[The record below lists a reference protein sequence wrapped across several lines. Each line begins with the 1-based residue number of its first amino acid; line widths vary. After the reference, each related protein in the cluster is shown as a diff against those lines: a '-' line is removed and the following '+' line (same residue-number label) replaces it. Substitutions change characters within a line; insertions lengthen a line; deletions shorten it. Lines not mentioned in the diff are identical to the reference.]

1 MYQISI
7 LRFMFMTL
15 FRSFSFVLGA
25 LIVFL
30 IKQKM
35 EKREYEKEM
44 VSAKSRQSAGTQRRN
59 YNQTGTSFNKKTSY

>member
-25 LIVFL
+25 VIVFL

-44 VSAKSRQSAGTQRRN
+44 VSTKNRQSVGTQCRNYDKAGT
-59 YNQTGTSFNKKTSY
+59 SVNKRTSY

>member
-25 LIVFL
+25 VIVFL

-44 VSAKSRQSAGTQRRN
+44 VSTKNRQSIGTQCRS
-59 YNQTGTSFNKKTSY
+59 YNQTGTSVNKRTSY

>member
-25 LIVFL
+25 VIVFL

-44 VSAKSRQSAGTQRRN
+44 VSVKSKQSVGTQCRNYDKAGT
-59 YNQTGTSFNKKTSY
+59 SVNKKTSY

>member
-1 MYQISI
+1 MSI

-25 LIVFL
+25 VIVFL

-35 EKREYEKEM
+35 ERGEYDRKETM
-44 VSAKSRQSAGTQRRN
+44 VSTKSRRSDR
-59 YNQTGTSFNKKTSY
+59 

>member
-25 LIVFL
+25 VIVFL

-35 EKREYEKEM
+35 EKKDYEKEM
-44 VSAKSRQSAGTQRRN
+44 VSVKSRQSVGPQRRN
-59 YNQTGTSFNKKTSY
+59 YDKAGTSINERTSY

>member
-1 MYQISI
+1 M

-25 LIVFL
+25 VIVFL

-44 VSAKSRQSAGTQRRN
+44 VSAKNRQSAGTQRRN
-59 YNQTGTSFNKKTSY
+59 YDQAGASINKKTSY